1 MVDDAER
8 RAVLDAWF
16 RAYSAR
22 VLAYLLHRT
31 DPQTAQDVLQEVFVT
46 AYGKADQIADPP
58 VGWLFGTARRQ
69 LANRQRGF
77 RRQDQ
82 LIARL
87 MDEVGRERD
96 SEAYEL
102 KQAFAMTLATVP
114 RADREVLTLTGWYG
128 LTPAEAAE
136 ALGCSVSAYGVRLH
150 RARRRL
156 AAALEAAGY
165 RGATPAGRLAE
176 ALRG

>member
-1 MVDDAER
+1 VDDAER

-31 DPQTAQDVLQEVFVT
+31 DPQTAQEVLQEVFVT
-46 AYGKADQIADPP
+46 AYGKVEQIADPP
-58 VGWLFGTARRQ
+58 LGWLFGTARKL
-69 LANRQRGF
+69 LANRHRGF

-87 MDEVGRERD
+87 MEDVGQEQNEE
-96 SEAYEL
+96 SFEL
-102 KQAFAMTLATVP
+102 KQAFAVTLTTVP
-114 RADREVLTLTGWYG
+114 AADREVLTLTGWYG
-128 LTPAEAAE
+128 LSPAQAAE

-150 RARRRL
+150 RARGRL

-165 RGATPAGRLAE
+165 RGTTPAGRLAE